1 MRYVDKFIPDRS
13 SPELPKTA
21 LDVAQQRT
29 SGNYATTGLTEKK
42 KRKREGR
49 QVKTQRNQW
58 KERRTLI
65 RVGTL
70 NIGIMNG
77 KKREL
82 ADMMKRR
89 SVDILCLQETK

>member
-1 MRYVDKFIPDRS
+1 MRYVDKFIPGRS
-13 SPELPKTA
+13 RLGLPTTA
-21 LDVAQQRT
+21 SDVAQQRT
-29 SGNYATTGLTEKK
+29 SGNYATTGLLK
-42 KRKREGR
+42 KRRERERR

-89 SVDILCLQETK
+89 SVDLLSLQETK